1 MKKLFTFPIQP
12 KQTSNERNNQ
22 SDKVIKVYVVQS
34 EKERTEKTRSSVKT
48 VTKNPF
54 QQGASL
60 HEVEAVPE
68 NTCVHYCRF
77 D

>member
-1 MKKLFTFPIQP
+1 MIIRENSHKG
-12 KQTSNERNNQ
+12 
-22 SDKVIKVYVVQS
+22 
-34 EKERTEKTRSSVKT
+34 
-48 VTKNPF
+48 NPF

-60 HEVEAVPE
+60 HEVEAAPE